1 MCPAALLLSISFST
15 LPVLM
20 AQGRAV
26 PTLTAARAAEGKQ
39 PVIDGRVDD
48 DVWASAE
55 PFNTFIQ
62 QDPSEG
68 APATERTEI
77 RFLLDDRNR
86 KLLAALMKNPRAPIA
101 TLARRVGLSAPAV
114 RERLLRLEE
123 GGVIKGWRVELDPK
137 ALGYPIAILVRVR
150 PMPGQLPKIAKLAQ
164 SMPQVT
170 ECHRITGEDCFL
182 MRLYLRS
189 LDELDGL
196 LDRFLAYGQTT
207 TSIVQSAPVPP
218 RALPLP

>member
-1 MCPAALLLSISFST
+1 MSVSKL
-15 LPVLM
+15 
-20 AQGRAV
+20 
-26 PTLTAARAAEGKQ
+26 
-39 PVIDGRVDD
+39 
-48 DVWASAE
+48 
-55 PFNTFIQ
+55 
-62 QDPSEG
+62 
-68 APATERTEI
+68 
-77 RFLLDDRNR
+77 LLDDRNR
-86 KLLAALMKNPRAPIA
+86 KLLAALMKNPRSSIA

-123 GGVIKGWRVELDPK
+123 SSVIKGWRVELDPQ

-150 PMPGQLPKIAKLAQ
+150 PMPGQLPKIIKLAQ

-182 MRLYLRS
+182 MRLYLHN

-207 TSIVQSAPVPP
+207 TSIVQSSPVPP

>member
-1 MCPAALLLSISFST
+1 MSISK
-15 LPVLM
+15 L
-20 AQGRAV
+20 
-26 PTLTAARAAEGKQ
+26 
-39 PVIDGRVDD
+39 
-48 DVWASAE
+48 
-55 PFNTFIQ
+55 
-62 QDPSEG
+62 
-68 APATERTEI
+68 
-77 RFLLDDRNR
+77 LLDDRNR
-86 KLLAALMKNPRAPIA
+86 KLLAALMKNPRSPIA

-123 GGVIKGWRVELDPK
+123 AGVIKGWRVELDPQ

-150 PMPGQLPKIAKLAQ
+150 PMPGQLPKIARLAQ

-196 LDRFLAYGQTT
+196 LDKFLAYGQTT
-207 TSIVQSAPVPP
+207 TSIVQSSPVPP
-218 RALPLP
+218 RPLPLP